1 MTVRLR
7 GSSWAHVRGHEPLVA
22 ASAAYARDHDVSIEW
37 IPRTLTEF
45 GVLDIGDLAS
55 RFDLVVIDHPH
66 VGTVAESGSLAPLD
80 SLLPA
85 DIITPLGVDS
95 PGRSHQSYHYDGHQ
109 WAFAI
114 DAACQVSAARE
125 GTADAATWDDVAAA
139 ARRGDVLWPM
149 NPVDAQ
155 ASFLT
160 ISAQLGSPVGGGEE
174 FVDAAGGVAT
184 LELLH
189 SISRHL
195 SPRCFEMNAIDVLDA
210 LSASQ
215 SQEKYCPLV
224 FGYTNYSRQGF
235 KEEILRFGDIPRGAD
250 GNGGG
255 ALLGG
260 VGLGVSAKGDH
271 AAAAA
276 EFAAWVAS
284 GDVQS
289 SLYVEAGGQPA
300 HARAW
305 SDPHADAVAGGFFS
319 HVRQTMDRSWM
330 RPRFG
335 GYVRW
340 QNASMSVIHDALR
353 AGTDF
358 DVAVAELNRI
368 ARHAGISGRHS

>member
-37 IPRTLTEF
+37 TPRTLTEF
-45 GVLDIGDLAS
+45 GVLDIGDLAH

-85 DIITPLGVDS
+85 STITPLGAGS
-95 PGRSHQSYHYDGHQ
+95 PGRSHQSYQYDGHQ

-125 GTADAATWDDVAAA
+125 GVATAVTWGDVATA
-139 ARRGDVLWPM
+139 ARRGDVLWPL

-160 ISAQLGSPVGGGEE
+160 ISAQLGAPVGSGDE
-174 FVDAAGGVAT
+174 FVDSAGGIAAF
-184 LELLH
+184 ELLH

-195 SPRCFEMNAIDVLDA
+195 DPRCFEMNAIDVLDA
-210 LSASQ
+210 LSAAQ
-215 SQEKYCPLV
+215 SREIYCPLV

-235 KEEILRFGDIPRGAD
+235 KERILRFGDIPRGAN
-250 GNGGG
+250 GNDGG

-260 VGLGVSAKGDH
+260 VGLGVSARSEH
-271 AAAAA
+271 ATEAAA
-276 EFAAWVAS
+276 FAAWVA
-284 GDVQS
+284 GEDVQS
-289 SLYVEAGGQPA
+289 SLYVDAGGQPA

-335 GYVRW
+335 GYVLW
-340 QNASMSVIHDALR
+340 QNASMNLIHDALR
-353 AGTDF
+353 GGTDF
-358 DVAVAELNRI
+358 HVAVAELNRV
-368 ARHAGISGRHS
+368 ARQAGISGRHG